1 MQSSSKL
8 TDPSENVIDDVL
20 DKLISAIAEANR
32 GNSRLRCESLT
43 DPELSDGV
51 QLTEQV
57 EALQLAQ
64 VVIKRGLDSRIAKAR
79 QHQNA
84 LQPVNKLPAEVLSAI
99 FHQFL
104 ATFPISDHF
113 KFLFIVAEVSVY
125 WKSVV
130 DSTPSLWSF
139 VSSNYTKVQV
149 DRALQ
154 NSGRAPISVE
164 CRYKEDVLTADL
176 KQGSRDFLQRMQS
189 TDRQWDELALHLP
202 TIGHIRAFL
211 KAQVPHLRKLD
222 IKAANPSS
230 KPVDLFG
237 GKRGVLEDLRLTKAY
252 LEWNSEA
259 LSRLQR
265 LQLDYR
271 EASNSGPSLSQILWL
286 LQQSPRLRCFSWSG
300 WIPHNMPITRA
311 IPTITLSHLNRLSL
325 REVSEFGVFKILE
338 SIHAPSCS
346 RFVIQCDSRDG
357 DTELF
362 SQLQRFLPSLESSLQ
377 QAAAI
382 SVCLGPSSF
391 HYHCVPKTPDCPSRL
406 DFMFERTEILS
417 LLEWFTEQLQESSL
431 RTPPINIR
439 FDPLFDFTRDDNIL
453 PALFRLRNVVSL
465 TVADGLVGPCQL
477 LQWLSKPIISQE
489 NTPSW
494 PFPNLREME
503 LGQNKSNVLIQDV
516 VNFFNSRYPMNSKID
531 MRGRPVWLQTLRL
544 VGWGWRDD
552 YWADERLKRI
562 LLGTEY
568 SLMEKM
574 WLHEPCKIHE
584 DFVDTRDEESI
595 CYTVRVGSPE
605 SSVVSET
612 ASEMSFSDTSD

>member
-1 MQSSSKL
+1 MQSSSRL
-8 TDPSENVIDDVL
+8 TEPSENVIDEISNN
-20 DKLISAIAEANR
+20 LILAVAEVNR
-32 GNSRLRCESLT
+32 GNSGLRCESLA

-51 QLTEQV
+51 QITEQIR
-57 EALQLAQ
+57 ALQLAQ
-64 VVIKRGLDSRIAKAR
+64 AVIKRCLDRRIANAR
-79 QHQNA
+79 HHQNA
-84 LQPVNKLPAEVLSAI
+84 LRPVNKLPAEVLSAI

-104 ATFPISDHF
+104 ANFPISNHF
-113 KFLFIVAEVSVY
+113 QFLFIVVEVSVY

-154 NSGRAPISVE
+154 KSGRTLISVE
-164 CRYKEDVLTADL
+164 CRYMGRVLTADL

-211 KAQVPHLRKLD
+211 EVQVPHLRKLD
-222 IKAANPSS
+222 IKATNPSS

-237 GKRGVLEDLRLTKAY
+237 GKRGVLEDVRLTNAY
-252 LEWNSEA
+252 LEWNSET
-259 LSRLQR
+259 LSRLLR

-271 EASNSGPSLSQILWL
+271 EASNSGPSLTQILWL

-300 WIPHNMPITRA
+300 WIPHNTPITKA
-311 IPTITLSHLNRLSL
+311 IPTTTLSHLTRLSL
-325 REVSEFGVFKILE
+325 SEVSEFGVFKILE

-346 RFVIQCDSRDG
+346 RFAIQCNSRGG

-362 SQLQRFLPSLESSLQ
+362 SQLQRFLPSLESSLR
-377 QAAAI
+377 QAATI

-391 HYHCVPKTPDCPSRL
+391 HYHCVPKTSDCPSKL
-406 DFMFERTEILS
+406 DFMFERTELSS

-431 RTPPINIR
+431 RTPPIDIR
-439 FDPLFDFTRDDNIL
+439 FDPLFDCTRDDNIL

-465 TVADGLVGPCQL
+465 TVADGVVGPCRL
-477 LQWLSKPIISQE
+477 LQWLSKPTQSQGS
-489 NTPSW
+489 TPLW
-494 PFPNLREME
+494 PFPNLREIE
-503 LGQNKSNVLIQDV
+503 LGQNKSNLLIQDV
-516 VNFFNSRYPMNSKID
+516 VNFFSSRYPVNLKID
-531 MRGRPVWLQTLRL
+531 MPGRPVWLQTLRL

-552 YWADERLKRI
+552 YWAEDRLKRI

-568 SLMEKM
+568 SLMNKM
-574 WLHEPCKIHE
+574 WLHEPCKINV
-584 DFVDTRDEESI
+584 DFVDLRGEESMW
-595 CYTVRVGSPE
+595 YNDVRVGSPE
-605 SSVVSET
+605 SSDFSE
-612 ASEMSFSDTSD
+612 